1 MKSELNPI
9 FYIDF
14 YKVGHVSQYHKDV
27 RQVFSNFTARSTRI
41 PSVTK
46 VTNLG
51 LSYFLQKYLIE
62 DFNEYFF
69 SQPLQEILTEYRRV
83 IKATLFD
90 SNPRTDHIE
99 ALHKLGYIPLTF
111 YALPEGAQVPLN
123 VPLLVVKNTEPG
135 EFYWLPNYIESLLSA
150 VLWKPITSATM
161 ARQYRALFLKHARNS
176 GETDFGFIDWQ
187 GHDFSFRGMSGL
199 EDAKLSDLGHMTMFT
214 GTDTLPAVLFAER
227 YYGASLEPASP
238 IVGGS
243 VPATEHSV
251 MCAGQQDGEFET
263 FHRLLTEIYPTGVLS
278 VVSDTWD
285 LWKVL
290 TDYVPRLMPV
300 LNVRDGKLVIR
311 PDSGDPVKIMTGN
324 PAAAHG
330 DPAGY
335 GVLSLLAQAMGT
347 FDRGS
352 ALPLIGKPHPFF
364 LNTGAAIYGDSISLA
379 RADEILWKC
388 INIHKLSPYNCVF
401 GIGSYTYE
409 YVTRDTHGMAMKAT
423 AYTNPAGEIVPMFKK
438 PVTDDGGKFSHHGIP
453 VVYLENGEYVVSQD
467 SEEWELD
474 NCAFQE
480 VFCDGELLIK
490 PTLEQIRELARRG
503 M

>member
-1 MKSELNPI
+1 MTSELNPL

-27 RQVFSNFTARSTRI
+27 QQVFSNFTARSTRI
-41 PSVTK
+41 PGVTK
-46 VTNLG
+46 VVNLG
-51 LSYFLQKYLIE
+51 LSYFIQKYLIA
-62 DFNEYFF
+62 DFNEHFF
-69 SQPLQEILTEYRRV
+69 SRPLEEILAEYRRV
-83 IKATLFD
+83 IRATLFVQE
-90 SNPRTDHIE
+90 PRTDHIE

-123 VPLLVVKNTEPG
+123 VPLLVVKNTQPG
-135 EFYWLPNYIESLLSA
+135 PFYWLPNYIESLLSCI
-150 VLWKPITSATM
+150 LWKPITSATM
-161 ARQYRALFLKHARNS
+161 ARQYRALFLKHARRS
-176 GETDFGFIDWQ
+176 GEADFGFIDWQ

-199 EDAKLSDLGHMTMFT
+199 EDAKLSGLGHMTMFT

-238 IVGGS
+238 LVGGS

-251 MCAGQQDGEFET
+251 MCAGQQDGEYET
-263 FHRLLTEIYPTGVLS
+263 FHRLLTEIYPSGVLS

-290 TDYVPRLMPV
+290 TDYVPRLKPV
-300 LNVRDGKLVIR
+300 LNARDGKLVIR
-311 PDSGDPVKIMTGN
+311 PDSGDPVKIMCGDSER
-324 PAAAHG
+324 PHG
-330 DPAGY
+330 DPAASGT
-335 GVLSLLAQAMGT
+335 LRLLAQAMGT

-352 ALPLIGKPHPFF
+352 ALPLIGKPHPLF
-364 LNTGAAIYGDSISLA
+364 LNTGAAIYGDSISLD
-379 RADEILWKC
+379 RADRILTQT
-388 INIHKLSPYNCVF
+388 IDDLKLSPYNCVF

-423 AYTNPAGEIVPMFKK
+423 AYKNPTGKIVPMFKK

-453 VVYLENGEYVVSQD
+453 VVDLEDGEYVVSQD

-474 NCAFQE
+474 ECAFE
-480 VFCDGELLIK
+480 KVFCDGQHLIK
-490 PTLEQIRELARRG
+490 PTLEQIRERARRG